1 MNNLIANMRLSRKL
15 GLVGL
20 IVVVMVALPMG
31 LYLHR
36 MWLSIEST
44 ASEIDGIA
52 PSRSLLN
59 LMRLTQQHR
68 GLSANVLGGKAE
80 LEAQRAAKQ
89 TEIETAVSQFDAV
102 VKRDIDNARVRADW
116 LRAVEQWQ
124 LLAKALPARSVDA
137 TQSFARH
144 TALISD
150 QIDLHDRV
158 VDHFGLSLDPQAG
171 TYFLVLSTLQHMP
184 RLTEAL
190 GQARARGSLL
200 LARGAATAIE
210 RASLAALADRAATGL
225 HDIDLTMAKAF
236 EASPEL
242 RGGLGAKLEKVRA
255 DVDGLVKL
263 MREKIVL
270 SEALDLP
277 SADYFKAGT
286 VVIDQVFALI
296 DETDKALEGA
306 LRERRRADLIEEG
319 AMLGGSVVLLALCLG
334 FGIVVS
340 RAIVRSAD
348 KAKQAVERIAA
359 GDLTMQMG
367 DHARDEMGQLLEAVQ
382 KMQASLTETVGSV
395 RRNAESVATASA
407 EIAQGNL
414 DLSQRTEEQASAL
427 EQTAASME
435 QLGATVVHNADNAK
449 EANSLASGASEI
461 AVRGGAVVSQ
471 VVDTM
476 KGINVSS
483 KKISDIIG
491 VIDGIAFQT
500 NILALNAAVE
510 AARAGEQGRGFA
522 VVAGEV
528 RSLAQRSA
536 DAAREIKTLINASV
550 EQVEQGTALVDQAGH
565 TMEEIVSAINR
576 VSSIMAEIN
585 SASAEQSAGV
595 AQVGQAVNQ
604 MDQTTQ
610 QNAALVEESAAAAES
625 LKSQATQLVQAVA
638 VFRLSQH

>member
-1 MNNLIANMRLSRKL
+1 MNNLVANMRLSRKL

-20 IVVVMVALPMG
+20 IVLVMVALPMG
-31 LYLHR
+31 LYLQR
-36 MWLSIEST
+36 MWQSIEST
-44 ASEIDGIA
+44 SAELNGIA

-68 GLSANVLGGKAE
+68 GLSANVLGGKVE

-89 TEIETAVSQFDAV
+89 AEIDAAVSQFDAV
-102 VKRDIDNARVRADW
+102 VKRDVDNARVRADW

-124 LLAKALPARSVDA
+124 SLAKALPARSVDGA
-137 TQSFARH
+137 QSFALH

-158 VDHFGLSLDPQAG
+158 ADHFGLSLDPQAG

-236 EASPEL
+236 EATPAL
-242 RGGLGAKLEKVRA
+242 RGGLGVKLEKVHA

-270 SEALDLP
+270 SEALDHP

-286 VVIDQVFALI
+286 VVIDQLFALI

-306 LRERRRADLIEEG
+306 LLERRRSDFVEEG
-319 AMLGGSVVLLALCLG
+319 LMLGGSVVLLALCLG
-334 FGIVVS
+334 FGLVVS
-340 RAIVRSAD
+340 RSIVRSAD

-359 GDLTMQMG
+359 GDLTVQMG
-367 DHARDEMGQLLEAVQ
+367 DNPRDEMGQLLEAVQ
-382 KMQASLTETVGSV
+382 QMQSSLTDTVGSV

-449 EANSLASGASEI
+449 EANALASGASEI
-461 AVRGGAVVSQ
+461 AVKGGAVVSQ

-550 EQVEQGTALVDQAGH
+550 EQVEKGTALVDQAGH

-625 LKSQATQLVQAVA
+625 LKTQANQLVQAVA
-638 VFRLSQH
+638 VFQLAQR

>member
-1 MNNLIANMRLSRKL
+1 L
-15 GLVGL
+15 
-20 IVVVMVALPMG
+20 
-31 LYLHR
+31 
-36 MWLSIEST
+36 
-44 ASEIDGIA
+44 
-52 PSRSLLN
+52 
-59 LMRLTQQHR
+59 
-68 GLSANVLGGKAE
+68 
-80 LEAQRAAKQ
+80 
-89 TEIETAVSQFDAV
+89 
-102 VKRDIDNARVRADW
+102 
-116 LRAVEQWQ
+116 
-124 LLAKALPARSVDA
+124 
-137 TQSFARH
+137 
-144 TALISD
+144 
-150 QIDLHDRV
+150 
-158 VDHFGLSLDPQAG
+158 QA
-171 TYFLVLSTLQHMP
+171 
-184 RLTEAL
+184 
-190 GQARARGSLL
+190 
-200 LARGAATAIE
+200 
-210 RASLAALADRAATGL
+210 
-225 HDIDLTMAKAF
+225 
-236 EASPEL
+236 
-242 RGGLGAKLEKVRA
+242 
-255 DVDGLVKL
+255 
-263 MREKIVL
+263 
-270 SEALDLP
+270 
-277 SADYFKAGT
+277 
-286 VVIDQVFALI
+286 
-296 DETDKALEGA
+296 
-306 LRERRRADLIEEG
+306 RRRADLIEEG
-319 AMLGGSVVLLALCLG
+319 LMLGGTIVLLSLCLG
-334 FGIVVS
+334 FGLVVS

-359 GDLTMQMG
+359 GDLTVQMG
-367 DHARDEMGQLLEAVQ
+367 DNARDEMGQLLEALQ
-382 KMQASLTETVGSV
+382 QMQSSLTETVGSV

-435 QLGATVVHNADNAK
+435 QLGATVVHNADNAR
-449 EANSLASGASEI
+449 EANALASGASEI
-461 AVRGGAVVSQ
+461 AVKGGAVVNQ

-550 EQVEQGTALVDQAGH
+550 EQVEKGTALVDQAGH

-625 LKSQATQLVQAVA
+625 LKAQANQLVQAVA
-638 VFRLSQH
+638 VFQLAQH

>member
-1 MNNLIANMRLSRKL
+1 MNNLVANMRLSRKL

-20 IVVVMVALPMG
+20 IVLVMVALPMG
-31 LYLHR
+31 LYLQR
-36 MWLSIEST
+36 MWLSIETTS
-44 ASEIDGIA
+44 AELNGIA

-68 GLSANVLGGKAE
+68 GLSANVLGGKVE

-89 TEIETAVSQFDAV
+89 AEIDAAVSQFDAV
-102 VKRDIDNARVRADW
+102 VKRDVDNARVRADW

-124 LLAKALPARSVDA
+124 SLAKALPARSVDGA
-137 TQSFARH
+137 QSFALH

-158 VDHFGLSLDPQAG
+158 ADHFGLSLDPQAG

-236 EASPEL
+236 EAAPSL
-242 RGGLGAKLEKVRA
+242 RGGLGVKLEKVHA

-270 SEALDLP
+270 SEALDHP

-286 VVIDQVFALI
+286 VVIDQLFALI

-306 LRERRRADLIEEG
+306 LLERRRSDLVEEG
-319 AMLGGSVVLLALCLG
+319 LMLGGSAVLLSLCLG
-334 FGIVVS
+334 FGLVVS
-340 RAIVRSAD
+340 RSIVRSAD
-348 KAKQAVERIAA
+348 KARQAVERIAA
-359 GDLTMQMG
+359 GDLTVQMG
-367 DHARDEMGQLLEAVQ
+367 DNPRDEMGQLLEAVQ
-382 KMQASLTETVGSV
+382 QMQSSLTDTVGSV

-435 QLGATVVHNADNAK
+435 QLGATVVHNADNAR
-449 EANSLASGASEI
+449 EANALASGASEI
-461 AVRGGAVVSQ
+461 AVKGGAVVGR

-550 EQVEQGTALVDQAGH
+550 EQVEQGTALVDQAGR
-565 TMEEIVSAINR
+565 TMQEIVSAINR

-625 LKSQATQLVQAVA
+625 LKTQANQLVQAVA